1 MLVKGIVPRGYCKGV
16 VRAIEIAKKQ
26 AHQTAPVYILGMIVH
41 NQYIVN
47 ALEDLG
53 IQTIDFKGKTRL
65 ELLDEINE
73 GKVIITAHGASQ
85 KVFDKAKE
93 KGLEV
98 IDASC
103 LDVIKTHD
111 LIQDKLN
118 EGYEILYIGKKG
130 HPEAEGAISIDEKRI
145 HLITN
150 IDDLKTIDPTKKYV
164 MTNQTTMSLYDVYDL
179 CEKAKEILPFVEIE
193 KETCT
198 ATKIRQE
205 AIKNIEDDVDIIFIV
220 GDPHSNNTRKLAS
233 IAHDYHTC
241 DVYMIE
247 SIEDLEIEW
256 LKNKRYAAVS
266 SGASTPTYLTNQVI
280 DYLKQFDINDS
291 KTYQKPIIDKNK
303 ILNIIVYSLLIFI
316 VLFSLWTSQTKT
328 DNSKLSYDK
337 FIKMAKNK
345 EISTV
350 MINLNDTTFVATD
363 NHKKNH
369 TVDNPKYDNFKK
381 DLLEYGIEVKESR
394 TTNYMSYIF
403 NFLQLAIMIF
413 IMYKFYGVMLQQT
426 KGSSSEMI
434 IQKNGENENGKVLNN
449 TTFADVAGLKQ
460 VKADLKLLVDFLKD
474 PKKYNEAGAK
484 MPKGVILYGPPG
496 TGKTLLAKAIA
507 GEANVPFLSMNGS
520 DFVEMFVGVGAKR
533 VRKLFE
539 DAKKCAPCIVFV
551 DEIDAIGGR
560 RDIASAGNSE
570 QRQTIN
576 ALLAA
581 MDGFASNEGILMIAA
596 TNRIEDLDS
605 GRACG

>member
-1 MLVKGIVPRGYCKGV
+1 MYPYQNPNYYYYQPQMYPYFQRMPKKFNLQHTLHTTIRGIQIANQVIPIIYQVKPLIDNTKQGLTLLKTMNHLNDIDFDEIEKELKPISKENNEIFENMLVKGIVPRGYCKGV

-26 AHQTAPVYILGMIVH
+26 VHQTTPVYILGMIVH

-53 IQTIDFKGKTRL
+53 IQTIDIKGKTRL

-150 IDDLKTIDPTKKYV
+150 RDDLKTIDPTKKYV

-247 SIEDLEIEW
+247 SIEDLKIEW

-303 ILNIIVYSLLIFI
+303 ILN
-316 VLFSLWTSQTKT
+316 Q
-328 DNSKLSYDK
+328 
-337 FIKMAKNK
+337 
-345 EISTV
+345 
-350 MINLNDTTFVATD
+350 
-363 NHKKNH
+363 
-369 TVDNPKYDNFKK
+369 K
-381 DLLEYGIEVKESR
+381 D
-394 TTNYMSYIF
+394 
-403 NFLQLAIMIF
+403 A
-413 IMYKFYGVMLQQT
+413 
-426 KGSSSEMI
+426 
-434 IQKNGENENGKVLNN
+434 
-449 TTFADVAGLKQ
+449 
-460 VKADLKLLVDFLKD
+460 
-474 PKKYNEAGAK
+474 
-484 MPKGVILYGPPG
+484 
-496 TGKTLLAKAIA
+496 
-507 GEANVPFLSMNGS
+507 
-520 DFVEMFVGVGAKR
+520 
-533 VRKLFE
+533 
-539 DAKKCAPCIVFV
+539 
-551 DEIDAIGGR
+551 
-560 RDIASAGNSE
+560 
-570 QRQTIN
+570 
-576 ALLAA
+576 
-581 MDGFASNEGILMIAA
+581 
-596 TNRIEDLDS
+596 
-605 GRACG
+605 